1 MSAEFVQDTLTT
13 SLELKGEHSRQEG
26 GSQVISNQNLYDY
39 SRSNEAQSDHTLSVV
54 PQVSQS
60 DFVRDR
66 QQ

>member
-1 MSAEFVQDTLTT
+1 MSAGFVQDILTT

-39 SRSNEAQSDHTLSVV
+39 SRSNEAQRDHTLSVV